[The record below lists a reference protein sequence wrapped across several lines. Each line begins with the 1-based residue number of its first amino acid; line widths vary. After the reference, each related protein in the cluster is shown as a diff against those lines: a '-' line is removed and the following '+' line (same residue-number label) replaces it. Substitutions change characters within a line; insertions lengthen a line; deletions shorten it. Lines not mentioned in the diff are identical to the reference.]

1 MTCEV
6 AEVNVAEQ
14 VACPVAAVM
23 VTAVQPLMAVP
34 LSVKLTVPLEE
45 SATGLVGVTEAVKV
59 ACWFTPV
66 AADEVTVTAVL
77 ALFTVCEKAVLALEA
92 KVVAS
97 PE

>member
-59 ACWFTPV
+59 ACWLTPV
-66 AADEVTVTAVL
+66 APDEVTVTAVS
-77 ALFTVCEKAVLALEA
+77 ALLTACEKAALALEA
-92 KVVAS
+92 NVVVS